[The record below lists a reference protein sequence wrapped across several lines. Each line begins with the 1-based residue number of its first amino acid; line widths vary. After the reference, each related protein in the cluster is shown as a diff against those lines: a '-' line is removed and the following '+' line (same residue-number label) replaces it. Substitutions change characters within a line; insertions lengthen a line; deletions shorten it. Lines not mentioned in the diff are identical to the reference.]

1 MASWSD
7 ASSAIAAEEE
17 VDDDGR
23 VLTETR
29 ALDETCPISLV
40 TVHV

>member
-7 ASSAIAAEEE
+7 ASSARAAEE